1 MIDAV
6 VGIWTVLFLVSF
18 ILLLVAP
25 LLSAARLA
33 WEEREKLK
41 DLFDEL
47 MWIELEKGGRND
59 D

>member
-1 MIDAV
+1 MIDAAV
-6 VGIWTVLFLVSF
+6 KIWTVLFPVSLV
-18 ILLLVAP
+18 LLLMAP
-25 LLSAARLA
+25 LMSAARFA

-47 MWIELEKGGRND
+47 MVIELEKGGRND

>member
-1 MIDAV
+1 MIDAAV
-6 VGIWTVLFLVSF
+6 KIWTVLFPVSLG
-18 ILLLVAP
+18 LLLVAP
-25 LLSAARLA
+25 LVSAARLA

>member
-6 VGIWTVLFLVSF
+6 VKIWTILFPVSF
-18 ILLLVAP
+18 VLMLIAP
-25 LLSAARLA
+25 LMSAARFA
-33 WEEREKLK
+33 WEEREELK

-47 MWIELEKGGRND
+47 MVIELEKGGRND

>member
-6 VGIWTVLFLVSF
+6 IRIWTVLFPVSLA
-18 ILLLVAP
+18 LLLVAP
-25 LLSAARLA
+25 LVSAARLA
-33 WEEREKLK
+33 WEERERLK

-47 MWIELEKGGRND
+47 MVIELEKGGRND